1 MGSPPSPPPGGGG
14 GGVGVSLRDTPL
26 YSTHTHVVK
35 LFYTI
40 FFVIFF
46 EKKR

>member
-1 MGSPPSPPPGGGG
+1 
-14 GGVGVSLRDTPL
+14 VGVSLRDTPL
-26 YSTHTHVVK
+26 YSTYTHVVK

-46 EKKR
+46 EKNVDQVRFFR